1 MQMNIMATS
10 AVIQCQK
17 TPSKDHVSIF
27 IGTFSGSNVF
37 LFYGHIY
44 LMLSTLD
51 LLYFLSLHVQ
61 CERQCNFSALMTYN
75 NALVS
80 HQNQ

>member
-27 IGTFSGSNVF
+27 IGTFSGSNVC
-37 LFYGHIY
+37 FYAHMF

-51 LLYFLSLHVQ
+51 PLYFLSLHIQ
-61 CERQCNFSALMTYN
+61 CERKCDFVVLMTHRN
-75 NALVS
+75 VLVS
-80 HQNQ
+80 HQN